1 MAHTIERATS
11 ARSKCRGCGERI
23 ANGDLRLGE
32 RLPNPFGDEGQ
43 EMTHWFHLA
52 CAAYRRPQPFL
63 DALATTEEPIEDRET
78 LEREATAGVQF
89 HRLPRCNS
97 AERAATGRAA
107 CRQCKE
113 PIAKDSWRISL
124 LYYEDG
130 RFSPSGYVHPKC
142 AAAFFETADIM
153 PRVRRFSPALGEED
167 LAEIQKEIVAL

>member
-23 ANGDLRLGE
+23 ASGDLRLGE
-32 RLPNPFGDEGQ
+32 RLPNPFGDEGS

-52 CAAYRRPQPFL
+52 CAAFRRPEPL
-63 DALATTEEPIEDRET
+63 LEALAETTEAIDDRAT
-78 LEREATAGVQF
+78 LEHEARLGVQF
-89 HRLPRCNS
+89 NRLTRVNT

-107 CRQCKE
+107 CRHCKE

-130 RFSPSGYVHPKC
+130 RFSPSGYVHPAC
-142 AAAFFETADIM
+142 AKAYFETTAIM
-153 PRVRRFSPALGEED
+153 PRVKRFSPGLSDAD
-167 LAEIQKEIVAL
+167 IDEIARGVDA

>member
-23 ANGDLRLGE
+23 ASGDLRLGE

-43 EMTHWFHLA
+43 EMTHWFHLD
-52 CAAYRRPQPFL
+52 CAAYRRPAAFL
-63 DALATTEEPIEDRET
+63 EALAATQEPIDDRDR
-78 LEREATAGVQF
+78 LEREAQAGAQF
-89 HRLPRCNS
+89 HRLPRANT

-130 RFSPSGYVHPKC
+130 RFSPSGYVHPQC
-142 AAAFFETADIM
+142 AAAYFETAAIM
-153 PRVRRFSPALGEED
+153 SRVKRFSPALRDED
-167 LAEIQKEIVAL
+167 LAEIQQAVEGA